1 MIAVYIG
8 FALLTV
14 ALLTAILALFVLA
27 IFQLFGEDM
36 ADYDAEDGR

>member
-14 ALLTAILALFVLA
+14 ALLTAILALFVIA

-36 ADYDAEDGR
+36 ADYDAEDWR

>member
-36 ADYDAEDGR
+36 EDYDAEDGR